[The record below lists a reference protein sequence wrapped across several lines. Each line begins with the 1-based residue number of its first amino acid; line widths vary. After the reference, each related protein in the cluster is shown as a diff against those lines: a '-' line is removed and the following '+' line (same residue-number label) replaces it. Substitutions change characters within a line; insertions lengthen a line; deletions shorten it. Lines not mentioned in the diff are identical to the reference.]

1 MNRTI
6 CIIII
11 VIIGFVSSI
20 WTIAWGLT
28 YRDDTGIKKVV
39 RLNEPHSPYVQ
50 PVTLQESSVNVAQ
63 PSRSKGP
70 VSDR

>member
-1 MNRTI
+1 MYYYADYRVCIVYLNNRL
-6 CIIII
+6 
-11 VIIGFVSSI
+11 
-20 WTIAWGLT
+20 GLT
-28 YRDDTGIKKVV
+28 YRYDTGIRRVV

-50 PVTLQESSVNVAQ
+50 PVTLQVAQ